1 MPIPVQDTIN
11 EHVPNGVTTV
21 FAFTFAILDAEDLKV
36 KLDGSPYTAFTISG
50 IGSRTGGSITCTSAP
65 TGSSL
70 LLYRDVSL
78 ERTTDYQELGDLLAE
93 TLDDDFDRVWMALQD
108 VDAAND
114 RTLRVPLGET
124 LPELP
129 AANDRDGYLAFS
141 GGGPVLIDPPSAS
154 DASALILSLAN
165 ITDAL
170 KGSGMVGYSV
180 SKSYADATT
189 GKKLQEWKSAYDYGA
204 RGASTAVDT
213 TAINAGIAAIHAAG
227 GGYLII
233 NEFISTSIDLTTLT
247 NQTDVMLIDRR
258 YKSAGH
264 IAHFSTNG
272 DMEYRIHGA
281 SVTGGEGPS
290 WVSVNTATT
299 GDRTSSLV
307 SRYGTGIGSSVGMY
321 MHMGVWDGSNWF
333 PEFDMITN
341 GASGFRSNL
350 RVGYGTVGIN
360 TGVTGSYNYT
370 QNKIFTVNKPPAL
383 GGGALYELSTTAGV
397 TYGDV
402 KSAAAISA
410 LRLAAADG
418 TNQWSFLSSYPGAG
432 QVTLYDHDTT
442 SNKVV
447 FTSGSDTAITGA
459 FRNAADNVSNLG
471 SASYRWATV
480 YAGTGAIN
488 TSDGREKQ
496 QVRPLSDAEKAVAA
510 RCKSLIRAFKFNDAV
525 AEKGDAARTHF
536 GVIAQDV
543 KAAFEAEGL
552 DPFAYAV
559 LCYDEWEDEFVE
571 HPAQYRDSEMLSPDG
586 QPIKDLVKDAWTEK
600 TLSAGNRYGVRYDEL
615 LAFVISAT

>member
-1 MPIPVQDTIN
+1 MANTTFID
-11 EHVPNGVTTV
+11 GVTKIV
-21 FAFTFAILDAEDLKV
+21 
-36 KLDGSPYTAFTISG
+36 
-50 IGSRTGGSITCTSAP
+50 
-65 TGSSL
+65 SS
-70 LLYRDVSL
+70 
-78 ERTTDYQELGDLLAE
+78 
-93 TLDDDFDRVWMALQD
+93 WLQD
-108 VDAAND
+108 VND
-114 RTLRVPLGET
+114 FVYLLG
-124 LPELP
+124 
-129 AANDRDGYLAFS
+129 ASKSDLAS
-141 GGGPVLIDPPSAS
+141 TS
-154 DASALILSLAN
+154 DAS
-165 ITDAL
+165 
-170 KGSGMVGYSV
+170 KGAGMQGYGV
-180 SKSYADATT
+180 SNAYGDDTT
-189 GKKLQEWKSAYDYGA
+189 GKKLQESKSAYDYGA
-204 RGASTAVDT
+204 RGVDAVADKA
-213 TAINAGIAAIHAAG
+213 AINAGISALHTAG

-258 YKSAGH
+258 YKTAGH

-272 DMEYRIHGA
+272 DMEYRIHGT
-281 SVTGGEGPS
+281 SVAGGEGPS
-290 WVSVNTATT
+290 WTSVNTATS
-299 GDRTSSLV
+299 GDRTTSLV
-307 SRYGTGIGSSVGMY
+307 SRYGTGIGSSVAMY
-321 MHMGVWDGSNWF
+321 MHM
-333 PEFDMITN
+333 
-341 GASGFRSNL
+341 A
-350 RVGYGTVGIN
+350 VGIN
-360 TGVTGSYNYT
+360 TGVTGVYNYA

-383 GGGALYELSTTAGV
+383 GGGALYELSTTEGV

-432 QVTLYDHDTT
+432 QVTLYDHNTT

-447 FTSGSDTAITGA
+447 FTSGSDTAITGV
-459 FRNAADNVSNLG
+459 FRNAADNVSDLG